1 MKLLI
6 DAHCFDYDT
15 SEGINTYLR
24 GLYGELI
31 KLASDINFYFAAR
44 NVKRVKEIFGE
55 GNSVHYIKL
64 VAKSKV
70 TRLLT
75 EMPQVIKR
83 YGIDAAHFQYT
94 SPLIKKCFTIV
105 TLHDILFKDY
115 PSLFPLSYRIN
126 KDMLFKLSAHR
137 ADMLLTV
144 SQYSRERISLH
155 YGISQERIYVTPN
168 AVSEDFF
175 HIDKTE
181 AKAFAQSK
189 GIERFILYISR
200 IEPRKNQI
208 TVLRA
213 YDELKLWQRGYNLVF
228 IGRRTLPTPD
238 FDAYLQSMGNNAQ
251 KYVHIYN
258 QVDYRDLK
266 LWYGAASLF
275 IYPALAEG
283 FGIPPIE
290 AGAAGVPCICNN
302 KTAMSDFTFFG
313 NNLINVSDYQMFL
326 ETIQRNISNTCDTN

>member
-1 MKLLI
+1 M
-6 DAHCFDYDT
+6 
-15 SEGINTYLR
+15 
-24 GLYGELI
+24 
-31 KLASDINFYFAAR
+31 
-44 NVKRVKEIFGE
+44 
-55 GNSVHYIKL
+55 
-64 VAKSKV
+64 
-70 TRLLT
+70 
-75 EMPQVIKR
+75 
-83 YGIDAAHFQYT
+83 
-94 SPLIKKCFTIV
+94 
-105 TLHDILFKDY
+105 
-115 PSLFPLSYRIN
+115 
-126 KDMLFKLSAHR
+126 
-137 ADMLLTV
+137 
-144 SQYSRERISLH
+144 
-155 YGISQERIYVTPN
+155 
-168 AVSEDFF
+168 
-175 HIDKTE
+175 
-181 AKAFAQSK
+181 
-189 GIERFILYISR
+189 
-200 IEPRKNQI
+200 
-208 TVLRA
+208 RA

-326 ETIQRNISNTCDTN
+326 ETIQRNISNTCDTNEISNAIRKTYNWQTIAFSFYQKLKKEV